1 MFMSQAKAALIQAYE
16 KGYRVKDNVVYG
28 IVKKQPL
35 KLSCSKS
42 GYLFFNVKFG
52 SKTVK
57 VFLHRLVAY
66 EKYQDKLLEP
76 GILVRHLNGNSKD
89 NSFGN
94 ICIGTQTENM
104 LDRSPEERLNHAIK
118 ASSSIRKFTNE
129 KVNQIK
135 LDHSNGLGYKA
146 LMEKYGITSKGTLHY
161 ILTHEYVT

>member
-1 MFMSQAKAALIQAYE
+1 MSQAKTALMQAYK
-16 KGYRVKDNVVYG
+16 KGYRVRDNLVYG

-35 KLSCSKS
+35 KLGCSRS
-42 GYLFFNVKFG
+42 GYLFFNLKLGRKVL
-52 SKTVK
+52 K

-66 EKYQDKLLEP
+66 EKYQDKLFES

-89 NSFGN
+89 NSFEN

-104 LDRSPEERLNHAIK
+104 LDRNPKERLRHAIK
-118 ASSSIRKFTNE
+118 ASSSIRKFNNE

-146 LMEKYGITSKGTLHY
+146 LMEKYCISSKGTLHY
-161 ILTHEYVT
+161 ILTREYVT